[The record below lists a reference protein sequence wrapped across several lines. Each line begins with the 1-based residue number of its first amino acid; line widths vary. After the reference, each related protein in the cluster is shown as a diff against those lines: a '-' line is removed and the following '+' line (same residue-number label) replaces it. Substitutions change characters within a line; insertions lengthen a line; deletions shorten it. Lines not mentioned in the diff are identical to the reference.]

1 MVGGQKEGQGEERK
15 ESRIRGPFRMREREP
30 AAKRNRVRGRQRSI
44 LQRQRFLLESKQI
57 YLVSC
62 YCFDLSCR
70 REKVA
75 EIISPGLPLRLFRTS
90 PIPLSLPPTSTTPN
104 SPRLRPLLFRNQA
117 GRLSRRQ
124 GEDGLPTTQAGCCL
138 VFVFGGSGSGEDG
151 QGQGVEAQGREG
163 QGESSRRQ
171 MRPTLSLYI
180 YIPSESQAELLGWM
194 DTYVATLLL
203 PCSELTSLP
212 LLLLLSL
219 SSSAPPS
226 RPSND
231 RRR

>member
-1 MVGGQKEGQGEERK
+1 MVGGEKEGQGEERK

-44 LQRQRFLLESKQI
+44 LQRFLLESKQLC
-57 YLVSC
+57 LVSC

-90 PIPLSLPPTSTTPN
+90 PIPLSLLPTSTTPN
-104 SPRLRPLLFRNQA
+104 SPRFRPLLFRNQA

-171 MRPTLSLYI
+171 MRPTLSLYL
-180 YIPSESQAELLGWM
+180 YRVRVRLSCWDGWILM
-194 DTYVATLLL
+194 WR
-203 PCSELTSLP
+203 PCSSLA
-212 LLLLLSL
+212 LS
-219 SSSAPPS
+219 
-226 RPSND
+226 
-231 RRR
+231 